1 MRSIITEED
10 LENFSIE
17 WFKEIGYE
25 FAHGPDIAPDSK
37 SPERDDLR
45 QVFLIGRLRSAL
57 IRLNP
62 EVPSKTIDAAVLQI
76 TNPNIPG
83 LIASNRQFHIWM
95 TKGLPISYMNGNQEI
110 GIRLKIIDFDNTDK
124 NDWLV
129 VNQLAISGPKNN
141 RRPDV
146 VVYINGLPIAIIELK
161 NPANEKTDIWDAFN
175 QLRTYKV
182 DIPDLFTPNVLLVIS
197 DGDLCK
203 GRINFCQ
210 VKKDSSNGE

>member
-1 MRSIITEED
+1 MSDINEEI
-10 LENFSIE
+10 LEKTSIE
-17 WFKEIGYE
+17 WFKEIGYK
-25 FAHGPDIAPDSK
+25 FVHGPDIAPEK
-37 SPERDDLR
+37 NYQERDDLR
-45 QVFLIGRLRSAL
+45 QVFLIGRLKSAL
-57 IRLNP
+57 IKLNP

-110 GIRLKIIDFDNTDK
+110 GIRLKIIDFDNFDN

-146 VVYINGLPIAIIELK
+146 VV
-161 NPANEKTDIWDAFN
+161 
-175 QLRTYKV
+175 
-182 DIPDLFTPNVLLVIS
+182 
-197 DGDLCK
+197 
-203 GRINFCQ
+203 
-210 VKKDSSNGE
+210 

>member
-1 MRSIITEED
+1 MSYINEEI
-10 LENFSIE
+10 LEKNSIE
-17 WFKEIGYE
+17 WFKEIGYQ
-25 FAHGPDIAPDSK
+25 FIDGPDIAPDSK
-37 SPERDDLR
+37 SPERDDFRKVILED
-45 QVFLIGRLRSAL
+45 RLRSTL
-57 IRLNP
+57 QRLNP
-62 EVPSKTIDAAVLQI
+62 EVPTKTIDAAVIQI

-83 LIASNRQFHIWM
+83 LVASNRQFHIWM
-95 TKGLPISYMNGNQEI
+95 TKGLPITFMEDNREI

-129 VNQLAISGPKNN
+129 VNQLAIHGSKN

-146 VVYINGLPIAIIELK
+146 IVYINGLPIAVIELK

-197 DGDLCK
+197 DGTYAK
-203 GRINFCQ
+203 VG
-210 VKKDSSNGE
+210 